1 MTQPIDRSPKITNML
16 SKMIGTNIVEKI
28 ENDICVL
35 CHKPVGDFKDEVS
48 RREYRISGLCQK
60 CQDDFFEEEEE

>member
-28 ENDICVL
+28 ENDLCVF
-35 CHKPVGDFKDEVS
+35 CHKPATDFRDGVS
-48 RREYRISGLCQK
+48 RKEYQISGLCQK
-60 CQDDFFEEEEE
+60 CQDDFFTEEE